1 MNAMAGCRVGVL
13 LLCAALTASCG
24 SDSTGPSETCRYTVT
39 PLSLQPCMWATQVT
53 ATVATSASCKWTATP
68 GASWMTVTQGAS
80 STGSGTIT
88 VSVTNNWEAPRSGA
102 VTVRGQSSTEGQD
115 VHVSQAGCYYSVTP
129 ASFSFRASGGSGS
142 FDVLQ
147 MADPNTCGGPFQ
159 DACVWTAVS
168 SDTSWITVTT
178 SMPRAGDQ
186 LGTRFTVE
194 RNTTG
199 ASRTGT
205 ITVHDK
211 VVQITQS
218 AT

>member
-1 MNAMAGCRVGVL
+1 MNRTVGCRVGVL
-13 LLCAALTASCG
+13 LVCAALAVSCG
-24 SDSTGPSETCRYTVT
+24 SDSTAPSETCRYSVT

-53 ATVATSASCKWTATP
+53 ATVTTTSSCKWTATP
-68 GASWMTVTQGAS
+68 SASWMTITQSGSVTGP
-80 STGSGTIT
+80 GTIT
-88 VSVTNNWEAPRSGA
+88 VSVTNNWEAPRSGV
-102 VTVRGQSSTEGQD
+102 VTVRGPGSTEGQD

-147 MADPNTCGGPFQ
+147 MSDPNTCGGPLQ

-168 SDTSWITVTT
+168 DASWIKIT
-178 SMPRAGDQ
+178 SGMPQTGDQ
-186 LGTRFTVE
+186 QVRFTVE

-211 VVQITQS
+211 VVQIAQS